1 MDKGRMEGLREEAGV
16 KERFRRKLVRSQLKW
31 AGHVGRM
38 EGERLTKEADELR
51 VEGKRRRG
59 RPRLRWEDCVKRYF
73 VGVGGASRTRD
84 RRVEMAVKRDQ

>member
-38 EGERLTKEADELR
+38 EGERLTKEADEFEWR
-51 VEGKRRRG
+51 VKEEEEDRG
-59 RPRLRWEDCVKRYF
+59 
-73 VGVGGASRTRD
+73 
-84 RRVEMAVKRDQ
+84 